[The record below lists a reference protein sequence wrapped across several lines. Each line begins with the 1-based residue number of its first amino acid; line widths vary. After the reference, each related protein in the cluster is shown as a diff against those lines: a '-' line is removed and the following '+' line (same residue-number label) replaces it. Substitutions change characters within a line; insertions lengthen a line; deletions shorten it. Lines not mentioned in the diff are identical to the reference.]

1 MSYDMTEQKNTR
13 KNVVHSMQFDEFLKE
28 ESAKIVQTVEKDSNA
43 FVVLG
48 PWSGPVDTKSALNA
62 LTAGAK
68 ANGIVSCRIEK
79 PNYSILAFTPMDTTP
94 DVRKKI
100 FDSIAKKASEYY
112 TQNNLGSISIFENTI
127 SNFEVVS
134 ATV

>member
-1 MSYDMTEQKNTR
+1 
-13 KNVVHSMQFDEFLKE
+13 MQFDDFLKE
-28 ESAKIVQTVEKDSNA
+28 EAYKIVQTVEKDNNA

-48 PWSGPVDTKSALNA
+48 PWSGPVDTKEALNA

-79 PNYSILAFTPMDTTP
+79 PNYSILAFTPMYTTAN
-94 DVRKKI
+94 VRKKI
-100 FDSIAKKASEYY
+100 FASIEKKASEYY